1 MSTHSFP
8 YQESDLRQILTLSSF
23 FFLLNAARLLC
34 DYLANVGILAGA
46 ALSST
51 SLGTTFSV
59 ISQAGYGK
67 TRLGAVLTSAAI
79 TDDVVS
85 LILLQVVVSLGSI
98 TTSSSLEARNG
109 ASEIGWAVGQPLLA
123 SLGMLGVSWAMLQ
136 WVVGPA
142 YAWMTGKLSVIKAR
156 QAHAY
161 NLLMGLLVSSAYAAV
176 ASASGSETLS
186 VTASNKLN
194 FTLLIASV
202 LLGAFVASL
211 VLASLSRTLSR
222 ISPTSPS
229 FEKTYEHHLR
239 QVQTY
244 FLRPLFFASIGL
256 LSVFTKLITG
266 GFVMIDYF
274 LKKMK
279 RSKGRKSLKNAAIV
293 VQPAESAGLAQTT
306 DPIEGG
312 STSGT
317 CVHPPLSP
325 STALP
330 EQELVPSLL
339 PVSLLLGSAM
349 VARGEVSLL
358 IANLAKVK
366 SPHLSPDDLF
376 SITIWV
382 ILLCTI
388 AGPVL
393 IGMVVKHMTRQ
404 GILLPVEWGPTVPE
418 QRQAHSEVRDLEGGS
433 DVTSAL
439 SVPDQREKSSV
450 ATTET
455 ATGSV

>member
-1 MSTHSFP
+1 
-8 YQESDLRQILTLSSF
+8 
-23 FFLLNAARLLC
+23 
-34 DYLANVGILAGA
+34 
-46 ALSST
+46 
-51 SLGTTFSV
+51 
-59 ISQAGYGK
+59 
-67 TRLGAVLTSAAI
+67 
-79 TDDVVS
+79 
-85 LILLQVVVSLGSI
+85 
-98 TTSSSLEARNG
+98 
-109 ASEIGWAVGQPLLA
+109 
-123 SLGMLGVSWAMLQ
+123 
-136 WVVGPA
+136 
-142 YAWMTGKLSVIKAR
+142 
-156 QAHAY
+156 
-161 NLLMGLLVSSAYAAV
+161 MGLLVSSAYAAV

-244 FLRPLFFASIGL
+244 FLRPLFFASIGYAVPIRSLFGRRIVWRGFLYSL